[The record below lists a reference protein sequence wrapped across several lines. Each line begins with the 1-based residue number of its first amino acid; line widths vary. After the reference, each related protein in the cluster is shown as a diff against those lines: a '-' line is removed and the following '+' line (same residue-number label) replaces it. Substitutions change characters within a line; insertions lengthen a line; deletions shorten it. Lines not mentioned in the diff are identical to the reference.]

1 MNIKH
6 NQLTITMADGSKVE
20 ICLNNSCETIDT
32 TEVNKET
39 SKLYLNQEK
48 GRKLNMIRIILV
60 LWDMGY
66 FVDEHGRKAKK
77 KDAYE
82 NFGSLLNTDFTH
94 FIQHGEAILLKGI
107 VAYLPAVK
115 IGSQG
120 ALQHQMGTGRHDQRY
135 LVYIII
141 FQVHCVA
148 RHKFTLLGINL

>member
-1 MNIKH
+1 MTIKN

-20 ICLNNSCETIDT
+20 ICLNNSCETMDT

-82 NFGSLLNTDFTH
+82 NFGSLLNTDFSH
-94 FIQHGEAILLKGI
+94 FNSDISASL
-107 VAYLPAVK
+107 AD
-115 IGSQG
+115 GSSMDKHIRVFEEMLEKMKQ
-120 ALQHQMGTGRHDQRY
+120 
-135 LVYIII
+135 I
-141 FQVHCVA
+141 FNQA
-148 RHKFTLLGINL
+148 

>member
-1 MNIKH
+1 MILKN

-20 ICLNNSCETIDT
+20 ICLNNSCETMDT

-82 NFGSLLNTDFTH
+82 NFGSLLNTDFSH
-94 FIQHGEAILLKGI
+94 FNSDISASL
-107 VAYLPAVK
+107 AD
-115 IGSQG
+115 GSSMDKHIRVFEEMLEKMKQ
-120 ALQHQMGTGRHDQRY
+120 
-135 LVYIII
+135 I
-141 FQVHCVA
+141 FNQA
-148 RHKFTLLGINL
+148 

>member
-1 MNIKH
+1 MIFKN

-20 ICLNNSCETIDT
+20 ICLNNSHETTDT

-39 SKLYLNQEK
+39 SKLYLNPEK

-94 FIQHGEAILLKGI
+94 FNSDISASL
-107 VAYLPAVK
+107 AD
-115 IGSQG
+115 GSSMDKHIRVFEEMLEKMKQ
-120 ALQHQMGTGRHDQRY
+120 
-135 LVYIII
+135 I
-141 FQVHCVA
+141 FNQA
-148 RHKFTLLGINL
+148 